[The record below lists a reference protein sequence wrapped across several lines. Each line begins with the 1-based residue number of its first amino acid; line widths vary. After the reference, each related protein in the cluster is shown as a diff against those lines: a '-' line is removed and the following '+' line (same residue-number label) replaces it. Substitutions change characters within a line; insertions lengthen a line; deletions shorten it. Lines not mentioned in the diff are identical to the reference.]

1 MFEIVPPTP
10 EPVASLWPSAED
22 ILSFEMPSLDDLVDA
37 VWTSM
42 QDAIAPL
49 LLPFAIVGG
58 LAIGFMFMVK
68 KLLAQRAW
76 KHMASVAQPTVPK
89 GVRWFLGYG
98 SRIDERMELSFKGI
112 WATIRRPRTQ
122 AACWYIAGGDK
133 KLFESLLDVSK
144 DGERF
149 AEHLPFIAE
158 KLERTGKKDPVAA
171 WSWVMAYADRPEVH
185 EVLAAP
191 GYSLEVSLVAV
202 EQNVPLEY
210 AEALV

>member
-1 MFEIVPPTP
+1 MFEILPPDP
-10 EPVASLWPSAED
+10 EPVASLWPSAKD

-37 VWTSM
+37 VWASM
-42 QDAIAPL
+42 QDAITPL

-76 KHMASVAQPTVPK
+76 KYIASVAQPTVPK

-98 SRIDERMELSFKGI
+98 TRIDERMELSFKGI

-133 KLFESLLDVSK
+133 KMFESLLDVSK
-144 DGERF
+144 DGESF
-149 AEHLPFIAE
+149 GEYLSFLADKMCKTWE
-158 KLERTGKKDPVAA
+158 GDPVAA
-171 WSWVMAYADRPEVH
+171 WERVMVFADRPDTH
-185 EVLAAP
+185 EVLATP
-191 GYSLEVSLVAV
+191 GYSLKASLVAV
-202 EQNVPLEY
+202 EQNMPLEY